1 VMEMVFEFAN
11 RVKRIPPYLF
21 AEIEEKVRAKK
32 AQGVDII
39 DFGIGDPDLPTP
51 APIVEELRRQ
61 VLDPENHNYPSS
73 AGEPEIRQAIAD
85 FYRKRFGVNLDP
97 QGEVC
102 ILLGSK
108 EGLANIAR
116 AFVNPGDKVL
126 CPDPAYPVYAQ
137 GATTLCDALPVRVPL
152 LPNRNFQI
160 ENSPGILDQTAK
172 MIYINYPNNPTGA
185 CVSKEYLIGL
195 YLWCVETK
203 TIMVYDNAYSEMTFD
218 DYVAPSML
226 EVGKDGAIEF
236 GSLSKTFNMTGY
248 RLGYAVGDANLI
260 SGLKRVKSQIDSG
273 APKFVQKTAAF
284 ALDQYQGR
292 EKPRMVRD
300 NIRIFE
306 ERRNIMVKGLRD
318 LGFEVA
324 LPKGTFYLWFR
335 VDGSSM
341 KFADRMLNE
350 AGVVITP
357 GIGFGQNG
365 EGFVRVALTQDSKRI
380 LEALERMDK
389 VLKK

>member
-1 VMEMVFEFAN
+1 VMQMVFEFAN
-11 RVKRIPPYLF
+11 RVKKIPPYLF
-21 AEIEEKVRAKK
+21 AEIEDKVRVKK

-39 DFGIGDPDLPTP
+39 DFGIGDPDIPTP
-51 APIVEELRRQ
+51 APIVEELRKH

-85 FYRKRFGVNLDP
+85 FYKKRFGVSLDP

-116 AFVNPGDKVL
+116 AFVNPGEKVL

-137 GATTLCDALPVRVPL
+137 GATTLCDAIPIRVALQPKH
-152 LPNRNFQI
+152 NFQI
-160 ENSPGILDQTAK
+160 EDSPRMLDPSAK
-172 MIYINYPNNPTGA
+172 MLFLNYPNNPTGA
-185 CVSKEYLIGL
+185 CVNKEYLIGL

-226 EVGKDGAIEF
+226 EVGKEGAIEF

-273 APKFVQKTAAF
+273 APKFVQKTAVF
-284 ALDQYQGR
+284 ALDQYKGR
-292 EKPRMVRD
+292 EKPKMVRD
-300 NIRIFE
+300 NIKIFE

-318 LGFEVA
+318 LGFDVIP
-324 LPKGTFYLWFR
+324 PKGTFYLWFP
-335 VDGSSM
+335 VKGGSM
-341 KFADRMLNE
+341 AFADRMLNE

-365 EGFVRVALTQDSKRI
+365 EGFVRMALTQDSKRI
-380 LEALERMDK
+380 IEALERMSK
-389 VLKK
+389 VLRR